1 MIVSHRFV
9 SCQLAAFTAI
19 CQGINFHSH
28 SPLLTF
34 YHLTITFTFFFFCRS
49 VHLVVLSFLPHTIF
63 PSRLTSG
70 HTGVFVL
77 RSLCVFVSVFSGC
90 PEGLIISIFCLLF
103 IVYNAELLSLPTRR
117 CAENGWSCSGCG
129 SRGAAAGR
137 LGSPPHHR
145 TPADWSAAN

>member
-1 MIVSHRFV
+1 M
-9 SCQLAAFTAI
+9 CLA
-19 CQGINFHSH
+19 SWL
-28 SPLLTF
+28 PLPLSVRVLTF
-34 YHLTITFTFFFFCRS
+34 IPILHYSLFIISVSLSLFFFFCRS

-70 HTGVFVL
+70 LTGVFVL

-117 CAENGWSCSGCG
+117 CAGNGWSCSGCG